1 MNSSGNAKKT
11 QWRWIIIY
19 VLFGAEMIAS
29 LEIFS
34 FPFFAWS
41 SKILGT
47 EKTSISD
54 LLSFE
59 LLSDTLFSQ
68 SLRIN
73 VIVWWLLALIAMIF
87 SLLFLQLFRKTS
99 FASKNYSQF
108 FFALSLALMV
118 VFTELILLNQS
129 YSSFSLLGK
138 IILVFSFLIISAL
151 VLVLM
156 MGFSRF
162 ACVKAFR
169 AMPGLSLGVV
179 LFLFFNFFR
188 LYFGK
193 ATRPGIALNII
204 LFFIFLLAL
213 MFFSWLR
220 RDKEPGAT
228 LLKVSRLIMLLS
240 IIFGIF
246 LTLMPVWQWRKIFLS
261 GYHHSGNKPD
271 FPNVI
276 MIVLDTARADHF
288 SFYGYPRA
296 TTPFLEQLA
305 KESVVFENA
314 FSTAPWTLPSH
325 ASFFTG
331 LYPSEHNCHYEN
343 MRLAKS
349 YQTLAEDL
357 SKMGYFTLGYSN
369 NEMITRF
376 SGLTQGFDRFVESS
390 KARFYTGETVKLFF
404 QTLMD
409 ENLYYDNGARAT
421 GRVIKKWLARINRHN
436 TRYFLFINYMEAHI
450 PYPQFAEA
458 FKFFDQPDE
467 ARNRLKNKIPQY
479 DIYNCHPE
487 LNSQIISD
495 SVNWY
500 DGALFYLDLKL
511 KELFQFMRDNAYLDN
526 TIIIILADHGESL
539 GEHNLWGHAI
549 GLYQQLLWVP
559 LMIYAP
565 DKLAPARIKRMV
577 SLKDVPEMIQALLKD
592 KSPLQIQDSGSE
604 ELKPVFAEV
613 FRFKSKVQYFKIF
626 CPDSEYL
633 SLLDRRQ
640 KAVILVP
647 YKLVWDSKDAHQL
660 FNFVDD
666 PQEMKNLFS
675 SDEETFAELN
685 NAIKLFLLAHPLPGE
700 TQKTLDAQTLKT
712 LKALGYIR

>member
-1 MNSSGNAKKT
+1 
-11 QWRWIIIY
+11 
-19 VLFGAEMIAS
+19 
-29 LEIFS
+29 
-34 FPFFAWS
+34 
-41 SKILGT
+41 
-47 EKTSISD
+47 
-54 LLSFE
+54 
-59 LLSDTLFSQ
+59 
-68 SLRIN
+68 
-73 VIVWWLLALIAMIF
+73 
-87 SLLFLQLFRKTS
+87 
-99 FASKNYSQF
+99 
-108 FFALSLALMV
+108 
-118 VFTELILLNQS
+118 
-129 YSSFSLLGK
+129 
-138 IILVFSFLIISAL
+138 
-151 VLVLM
+151 
-156 MGFSRF
+156 
-162 ACVKAFR
+162 
-169 AMPGLSLGVV
+169 
-179 LFLFFNFFR
+179 
-188 LYFGK
+188 
-193 ATRPGIALNII
+193 
-204 LFFIFLLAL
+204 

-228 LLKVSRLIMLLS
+228 LLKVSRLLMLLS

-305 KESVVFENA
+305 KDSVVFENA

-436 TRYFLFINYMEAHI
+436 TRYFLFINYMESHI

>member
-1 MNSSGNAKKT
+1 
-11 QWRWIIIY
+11 
-19 VLFGAEMIAS
+19 MI
-29 LEIFS
+29 
-34 FPFFAWS
+34 
-41 SKILGT
+41 
-47 EKTSISD
+47 
-54 LLSFE
+54 
-59 LLSDTLFSQ
+59 
-68 SLRIN
+68 
-73 VIVWWLLALIAMIF
+73 M
-87 SLLFLQLFRKTS
+87 
-99 FASKNYSQF
+99 
-108 FFALSLALMV
+108 
-118 VFTELILLNQS
+118 
-129 YSSFSLLGK
+129 
-138 IILVFSFLIISAL
+138 
-151 VLVLM
+151 
-156 MGFSRF
+156 
-162 ACVKAFR
+162 
-169 AMPGLSLGVV
+169 
-179 LFLFFNFFR
+179 
-188 LYFGK
+188 
-193 ATRPGIALNII
+193 
-204 LFFIFLLAL
+204 
-213 MFFSWLR
+213 
-220 RDKEPGAT
+220 
-228 LLKVSRLIMLLS
+228 
-240 IIFGIF
+240 
-246 LTLMPVWQWRKIFLS
+246 
-261 GYHHSGNKPD
+261 
-271 FPNVI
+271 
-276 MIVLDTARADHF
+276 
-288 SFYGYPRA
+288 
-296 TTPFLEQLA
+296 
-305 KESVVFENA
+305 
-314 FSTAPWTLPSH
+314 
-325 ASFFTG
+325 
-331 LYPSEHNCHYEN
+331 
-343 MRLAKS
+343 
-349 YQTLAEDL
+349 
-357 SKMGYFTLGYSN
+357 
-369 NEMITRF
+369 
-376 SGLTQGFDRFVESS
+376 
-390 KARFYTGETVKLFF
+390 
-404 QTLMD
+404 
-409 ENLYYDNGARAT
+409 ARAT